1 MNIIT
6 LDYETY
12 WDSDY
17 TLKKL
22 SPLEYVLGDRFEVI
36 SCAIK
41 CNGHP
46 TDVFFGHDEVGK
58 ALKSVKGTIESG
70 GLLAHNNS
78 GFDAYVSS
86 YVYGL
91 KPKLWMC
98 TSAMARPIHAK
109 TTGLSLAKLV
119 EHYSIGHKDGGILMQ
134 VKGRGLA
141 DFTLDEIEAMRTYNK
156 ADADQC
162 WALFNE
168 LERHFTA
175 RDMWQIDAL
184 TRMRTEPKFE
194 VDTAMLET
202 ALSIERDQKRKHIYM
217 LAKMLQVQMQPEP
230 CYDGADSPDFADHFN
245 DVAPATEEEAIER
258 VRAEL
263 ASAPKFA
270 KLLESRGV
278 EVPMKPSPTNP
289 EKQVPALAKSDEA
302 FTDLQEH
309 EDPVVAAA
317 ARARLAV
324 KSTLLETRIG
334 KFLTAARL
342 TGGLLPM
349 PLRYAGADT
358 TGRDSGEEYNPQNLP
373 RVNPG
378 KPKTSDALRKC
389 LRAPAGY
396 KVVVADLSGIELRV
410 NHFLWQVP
418 GSMEM
423 YQADREADLYKDF
436 ASARYGVPVS
446 EVTKDQRQMGKVA
459 HLGLGFGAGP
469 PTFKRFAKVQ
479 YGLDIPEAE
488 AFNVVQAWRAQYAEI
503 PAGWKKCNDALKS
516 IYRGV
521 EEAVDPWGM
530 VTTCREGLR
539 LPSGRLIRYPDLRVE
554 VDGQWPDGGP
564 KKSWF
569 YAHGRHKARNTG
581 PKTTENI
588 VQALAADVVF
598 GNAVDFFKAS
608 GFRPQLRV
616 HDELVYV
623 VPESEAQRALD
634 ALQKIMRTPPTWWPE
649 LVTFSEGDIA
659 DTYGD
664 AK

>member
-17 TLKKL
+17 TLSKL

-41 CNGHP
+41 LNGHP
-46 TDVFFGHDEVGK
+46 TDVIFGQAEVGK
-58 ALKSVKGTIESG
+58 ALGNIKGTIEAG

-78 GFDAYVSS
+78 GFDAYISA
-86 YVYGL
+86 YIYGL
-91 KPKLWMC
+91 KPRLWMC
-98 TSAMARPIHAK
+98 TMAMARPIHAK

-119 EHYSIGHKDGGILMQ
+119 EHYEIGRKDGRILMQ
-134 VKGRGLA
+134 TKGKRLA
-141 DFTLDEIEAMRTYNK
+141 DFTPDELTAMETYNK
-156 ADADQC
+156 ADTDQC
-162 WALFNE
+162 WALFNK
-168 LERHFTA
+168 LKPHYRVG
-175 RDMWQIDAL
+175 DLLQIDFL

-194 VDTAMLET
+194 VDTPMLET

-217 LAKMLQVQMQPEP
+217 LAKMLRT
-230 CYDGADSPDFADHFN
+230 
-245 DVAPATEEEAIER
+245 ATDTTISDEIAAAANVEQLEEA

-270 KLLESRGV
+270 KLLESRGI

-289 EKQVPALAKSDEA
+289 EKQVPALAKTDEA
-302 FTDLQEH
+302 FTDMQEH
-309 EDPVVAAA
+309 DDPVVAAA

-324 KSTLLETRIG
+324 KSTLLETRVN
-334 KFLTAARL
+334 KFLTAAKL
-342 TGGLLPM
+342 TGGMLPM

-389 LRAPAGY
+389 LRAPKGHS
-396 KVVVADLSGIELRV
+396 VVVADLSGIELRV
-410 NHFLWQVP
+410 NHFLWKVQS
-418 GSMEM
+418 SMEM
-423 YQADREADLYKDF
+423 YQADPEADLYKDF

-488 AFNVVQAWRAQYAEI
+488 AFNVVQAWRQQYAEI

-530 VTTCREGLR
+530 VTTCREGLC
-539 LPSGRLIRYPDLRVE
+539 LPTGRLIRYPDLRIE
-554 VDGQWPDGGP
+554 DDGEWPDGRP

-581 PKTTENI
+581 PKCTENI

-598 GNAVDFFKAS
+598 GNAAQFFTSTKL
-608 GFRPQLRV
+608 RPQLRV

-623 VPESEAQRALD
+623 VPTSDAQGALD
-634 ALQKIMRTPPTWWPE
+634 ELQKIMRRPPVWWPE